1 MIHIYTLCI
10 FVYTYTCAC
19 MISHIWLFIP
29 WTVAHQAPLSME
41 LSRQEYWSGLP
52 FPSPGDFSD
61 PGIEVMSLA
70 SPALAGGFLT
80 TEPPGKLTYTCN
92 SSLFVYMFLYIYMLP
107 WWLSSKRSA
116 CSAGDVGPAISGS
129 GRSPGERNGNPLQY
143 SCLGNSMDWGA
154 CQTTIHG
161 VTE

>member
-1 MIHIYTLCI
+1 
-10 FVYTYTCAC
+10 

-70 SPALAGGFLT
+70 SPALAGGFFT
-80 TEPPGKLTYTCN
+80 TGPPAKPITRYN
-92 SSLFVYMFLYIYMLP
+92 
-107 WWLSSKRSA
+107 K
-116 CSAGDVGPAISGS
+116 
-129 GRSPGERNGNPLQY
+129 
-143 SCLGNSMDWGA
+143 
-154 CQTTIHG
+154 
-161 VTE
+161 